1 MLFSFSVLEEQ
12 TNKYTAKTLL
22 FRRFSTIMLGS
33 GIRTTIIGKY
43 RTDPLCQVIINE

>member
-12 TNKYTAKTLL
+12 TNKYTKTLH
-22 FRRFSTIMLGS
+22 FRRFSIIMLVS

-43 RTDPLCQVIINE
+43 RTDPLCQMIINE

>member
-12 TNKYTAKTLL
+12 TNKYTAKTL
-22 FRRFSTIMLGS
+22 FRRFFTIMLGS

-43 RTDPLCQVIINE
+43 RTDPLCQVMINE